1 MSRKLP
7 ALLALSAAVSLV
19 LAGCSGAADSASTA
33 TASAAPASGDAA
45 VTADSSATTP
55 ATRASSVTIEDNHGS
70 VEIALPVQ
78 RAAATDNRTFEVLAQ
93 WGVPLVA
100 APKRIMP
107 STVTAYNGD
116 DVADLGNHREPD
128 LEALVAAA
136 PDLVIVGQ
144 RFAGHYDSIAQLTP
158 EAALLDLDPRDGQP
172 FDAELKRQVTA
183 LGQVFGKEAEAEQ
196 LIADFDAAVD
206 RAKKAYDGSSKVM
219 AVIVSGG
226 EIGYSGPTT
235 GRTWGPVF
243 DLLGLKPALEV
254 QASTDDHQG
263 DDVSVEQIAESN
275 PDWIFVMDRDAAISA
290 DDPSYTPAAD
300 VIAGNAAL
308 QNVTAVN
315 SKQIVY
321 APADTYTNESI
332 ITYTEILNSIADAFE
347 GAKN

>member
-7 ALLALSAAVSLV
+7 ALLALSAAVSLA
-19 LAGCSGAADSASTA
+19 LAGCSGSTDTASTSSSAASADGPA
-33 TASAAPASGDAA
+33 TAATSQTSAQPTA
-45 VTADSSATTP
+45 VT
-55 ATRASSVTIEDNHGS
+55 INDNHGS

-78 RAAATDNRTFEVLAQ
+78 RAASTDNRTFEVLAE

-100 APKRIMP
+100 APKQLIP
-107 STVTAYNGD
+107 SSITAYDGD
-116 DVADLGNHREPD
+116 DVADMGNHREPD
-128 LEALVAAA
+128 LEALVAAE

-144 RFAGHYDSIAQLTP
+144 RFADQYDSIAGLTP
-158 EAALLDLDPRDGQP
+158 DAALLDLDPRDGEP

-183 LGQVFGKEAEAEQ
+183 LGQVFGKEAEAEE
-196 LIADFDAAVD
+196 LISDFDTALE
-206 RAKKAYDGSSKVM
+206 RAKNAYDGSSKVM

-235 GRTWGPVF
+235 GRTWGPLF
-243 DLLGLKPALEV
+243 DLLGLQPALEV
-254 QASTDDHQG
+254 QGSTDDHQG

-290 DDPSYTPAAD
+290 NDPSYTPAAD

-308 QNVTAVN
+308 QNVTAVT
-315 SKQIVY
+315 SGQIVY
-321 APADTYTNESI
+321 APDDTYTNESI

-347 GAKN
+347 GAQN